1 MCWDTFGV
9 MIHCFFLELSL
20 DLKRKA
26 NRSKLAPDPHE
37 MFWKPN
43 INQGPIVE
51 GTLEKKNYISLVFA
65 YIDFSDDK

>member
-1 MCWDTFGV
+1 
-9 MIHCFFLELSL
+9 
-20 DLKRKA
+20 
-26 NRSKLAPDPHE
+26 

-51 GTLEKKNYISLVFA
+51 GTLEKKNYIALVFA

>member
-1 MCWDTFGV
+1 M
-9 MIHCFFLELSL
+9 SL

-51 GTLEKKNYISLVFA
+51 GTLEKKKKLHFIGLRIYIYI

>member
-1 MCWDTFGV
+1 M
-9 MIHCFFLELSL
+9 SL

-65 YIDFSDDK
+65 YIYIYIYIDFSDDK